1 MVCRLFVRVF
11 VHPCHCVTLWPQL
24 LWYLYILNTDFYL
37 FRSSTPLG
45 SQGTA
50 SPISQHTCHFPLG
63 QGKHSVPIS
72 YAELSFFP
80 IYFEYFQ
87 LGSGL
92 KINAHYQ
99 TPNLINC
106 RPRPD
111 SLVLESGKTACWPRT
126 QSIEYNIQTD
136 VLFATIVIYVRVK
149 HRYSKPQDIP
159 KIVFLILHDTCTD
172 QLVPIINHKLM
183 SSKKNLYISDPKID
197 I

>member
-1 MVCRLFVRVF
+1 ML
-11 VHPCHCVTLWPQL
+11 PCATTPLIPV
-24 LWYLYILNTDFYL
+24 YSEYIDFYL

-92 KINAHYQ
+92 KINAHIHTMNFMKYITIRGANNKTTVQNNKQ
-99 TPNLINC
+99 TKKEVYRIHVNAEL
-106 RPRPD
+106 
-111 SLVLESGKTACWPRT
+111 T
-126 QSIEYNIQTD
+126 NI
-136 VLFATIVIYVRVK
+136 
-149 HRYSKPQDIP
+149 
-159 KIVFLILHDTCTD
+159 
-172 QLVPIINHKLM
+172 
-183 SSKKNLYISDPKID
+183 
-197 I
+197 